1 MTPWLLLSLL
11 VALANLF
18 AFILVRGR
26 WGRLVPAL
34 GVASLVGTM
43 AGNAIGDRTGLELVR
58 IGDFALV
65 AASVGAQVAMLATVL
80 LTGLG
85 PQPRLPDAE

>member
-1 MTPWLLLSLL
+1 MTPWLLLGIL
-11 VALANLF
+11 VALGNLF
-18 AFILVRGR
+18 AFVLVRGR
-26 WGRLVPAL
+26 WGRLVPVL
-34 GVASLVGTM
+34 GIASLIGTL
-43 AGNAIGDRTGLELVR
+43 AGNAIGQRTGLEVVW

-80 LTGLG
+80 LSGLG